1 MEIINYFNPELQTKD
16 TESAIKNKLE
26 RLLTKLKGSKFVRTL
41 VLVVK
46 KIKNDDKA
54 KFIHIEKQ
62 KQLSMNVTLTMYLN
76 QSIQKLYQ
84 TYKSL

>member
-26 RLLTKLKGSKFVRTL
+26 RLLTKLKGFKFVRTL

-62 KQLSMNVTLTMYLN
+62 KKLSMKETLMMYLN
-76 QSIQKLYQ
+76 QSIQKL
-84 TYKSL
+84 